1 MLNATLA
8 WLLLLM
14 RKNTALLLTL
24 IAGFAFGACDRYSH
38 TTPQPEKTLMEANKR
53 VYGEPGGPP
62 RQAANQ
68 YPTNPD
74 AAAKAQ
80 ELKEKLFNTRTG
92 ETLKSDTSKTVAPVM
107 GE

>member
-1 MLNATLA
+1 
-8 WLLLLM
+8 M

-24 IAGFAFGACDRYSH
+24 IAGFAFGACDRYSY
-38 TTPQPEKTLMEANKR
+38 TTPQLEKTAMEENKR
-53 VYGEPGGPP
+53 VYGEPGGPAK
-62 RQAANQ
+62 QSLNK

-92 ETLKSDTSKTVAPVM
+92 ETLKSDTSKTAAPVM